1 MPYFYQKSLRI
12 ANTVCSLIFP
22 PVVNVDP
29 GRGQLPYSRRLS
41 INASCVYFLKG
52 PLGAGVY

>member
-22 PVVNVDP
+22 PMVNVDP
-29 GRGQLPYSRRLS
+29 GRGQLPYSRRLP
-41 INASCVYFLKG
+41 INVRGVYFLMG
-52 PLGAGVY
+52 PVGACVY